1 MTTHP
6 WHVDDALLQRYAED
20 RLGLAAAASVETHL
34 TACERCRAAVVP
46 AIPSVAAGD
55 LWERVRSEIVLPR
68 EAAVVRVLRRLGLR
82 DSDAVVLGASRA
94 LHLPWALAVVGALG
108 FALAAATAGET
119 RGRMLVLLVAPL
131 IPALAV
137 VAAHDS
143 TDPVREIAETTA
155 ASKLRLALLRT
166 LVALVGSVPPLLVVG
181 LAVTGGAL
189 DLLVWVLPAL
199 ALTSLALVLL
209 TWWSARTT
217 AGVLV
222 AGWVAVCTAVGVG
235 DVAAAIGHPS
245 TQAVALLV
253 SAVAAAVLVRRL
265 EPGVLGGAS

>member
-1 MTTHP
+1 MSTHP
-6 WHVDDALLQRYAED
+6 WHVDDALLQRYAD
-20 RLGLAAAASVETHL
+20 DALGLAAAASVETHL
-34 TACERCRAAVVP
+34 TACDQCREVVARDVP
-46 AIPSVAAGD
+46 TTVAGD
-55 LWERVRSEIVLPR
+55 LWERVRAEIAVPR
-68 EAAVVRVLRRLGLR
+68 ESAVVRVLRRCGLR

-108 FALAAATAGET
+108 FALAAATAGEA

-137 VAAHDS
+137 VAAYDS
-143 TDPVREIAETTA
+143 TDPVREIVETTA

-199 ALTSLALVLL
+199 ALTLLALVLL

-222 AGWVAVCTAVGVG
+222 AGWTTLCAAAGAG
-235 DVAAAIGHPS
+235 DAATAIGHPS

-253 SAVAAAVLVRRL
+253 SAVAAVVLVRRL
-265 EPGVLGGAS
+265 EPGILGGAS